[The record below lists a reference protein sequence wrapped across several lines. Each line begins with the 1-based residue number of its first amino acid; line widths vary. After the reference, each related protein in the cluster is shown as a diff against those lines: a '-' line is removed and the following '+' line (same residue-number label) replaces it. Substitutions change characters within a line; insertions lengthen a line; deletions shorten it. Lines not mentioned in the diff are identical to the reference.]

1 MTCVCL
7 VLEAATAAAIV
18 YRSAMAGVVYIYVC
32 SFCGAAHVVFCRCR
46 RYRPLDEV
54 LVRLVSHRPG
64 TRPHHRRNTPVHASL
79 PGYGA
84 TGTDGAPE
92 AWHAVQGR
100 QRVWDRA
107 KGEGGEGGEGVASRD
122 VGSLD
127 GRGSVDADAR
137 GRASVTRGDPWSTG
151 DLTGGGR
158 RRNEEEGGGRRRE
171 YFRKEGGR
179 RHEGRRNECE
189 ILV

>member
-1 MTCVCL
+1 
-7 VLEAATAAAIV
+7 
-18 YRSAMAGVVYIYVC
+18 MAGVVYIYVC
-32 SFCGAAHVVFCRCR
+32 SFCGAAHVVCRCR

-79 PGYGA
+79 PGHGA
-84 TGTDGAPE
+84 TGTDGPPE

-107 KGEGGEGGEGVASRD
+107 KGEGGEGVASRD
-122 VGSLD
+122 VGSRD

-151 DLTGGGR
+151 DLTGEGR
-158 RRNEEEGGGRRRE
+158 RRKEEEGGM
-171 YFRKEGGR
+171 KEGGMNVR
-179 RHEGRRNECE
+179 Y
-189 ILV
+189 